1 MAGVEIANAKNIGP
15 KSAEWLR
22 RAGIATLA
30 DLQRRGAPAT
40 FLAIKQA
47 GHRPSLN
54 LLWALAGA
62 LRDKHWMTLTAA
74 EKAEVTDEL
83 RQLTGN

>member
-15 KSAEWLR
+15 QSAEWLR
-22 RAGIATLA
+22 CTGIATLA
-30 DLQRRGAPAT
+30 DLKLRGAPAA
-40 FLAIKQA
+40 FLAVKQA

-62 LRDKHWMTLTAA
+62 LQGKHWMTLTTA
-74 EKAEVTDEL
+74 EKSALTAEL
-83 RQLTGN
+83 RQLTGE